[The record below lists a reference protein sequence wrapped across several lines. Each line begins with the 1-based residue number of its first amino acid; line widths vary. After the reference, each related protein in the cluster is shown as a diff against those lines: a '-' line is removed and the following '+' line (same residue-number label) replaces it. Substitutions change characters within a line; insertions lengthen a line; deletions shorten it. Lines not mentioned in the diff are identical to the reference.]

1 MSRGCLDNVGLYK
14 QYKNV
19 QDHQMQ
25 GIISAHVGN
34 EKDKYADIDE
44 VLEDYGARYKEEVE
58 HNPTEHFDYRNERH
72 LSFKEAKGYNPKN
85 TIKTYKL
92 FRYADGKIFP
102 LYIDRNKPIPLGK
115 WLLAEDGN
123 INPDTG
129 KVESS
134 IGELAY
140 RPGWHA
146 GTAPSANHIGGKI
159 QLITGDKMTG
169 EGIKP
174 TMRETDTVWAEVE
187 MPTDVDWQS
196 VANSRASIVKSGEN
210 KGQLNAKQADIRD
223 QIPFGGS
230 YKYKT
235 NNNMEDTWV
244 ISGHLKVNKILSDKE
259 VGSIGRGLGREDLP
273 RDYKLGAKTFYDK
286 NILIENK
293 LADVKSAPVSEEA
306 GATFNWDG
314 SDYEGGGII
323 LPIFS
328 ALTSTGKGTFSLT
341 YLTTKKVNGFMADM
355 RKRLVSGYTP
365 QPGNLPQEIHN
376 LHNSTKI
383 GVFKFPAPKGKAP
396 KASIDLNLV
405 LKPEQK
411 NLGILIGKALGQ
423 NSLYDIDNNS
433 TIYTGET
440 GDKTIKITPKEFDK
454 LRLALSKNELPKF
467 IVSKL
472 NKGGGPIIDN
482 KGMTL
487 LTHWSNSGDIA
498 MIEPSKHGTVTRGS
512 DWRTKGNNSGDWIN
526 FISYGINVGKKNGYH
541 KEDILK
547 GSDWKYT
554 AEIEAGLL
562 YDFMKDPQKYNDEA
576 LKILKDKGVL
586 SIQGGMK
593 EMWVRKLLQRDGYK
607 GYYSNVNGRGLQAS
621 VIVPL
626 KPISKVRD

>member
-19 QDHQMQ
+19 QDHQLQ

-44 VLEDYGARYKEEVE
+44 VLEDYGARYKE
-58 HNPTEHFDYRNERH
+58 
-72 LSFKEAKGYNPKN
+72 
-85 TIKTYKL
+85 
-92 FRYADGKIFP
+92 
-102 LYIDRNKPIPLGK
+102 
-115 WLLAEDGN
+115 
-123 INPDTG
+123 
-129 KVESS
+129 
-134 IGELAY
+134 
-140 RPGWHA
+140 
-146 GTAPSANHIGGKI
+146 
-159 QLITGDKMTG
+159 
-169 EGIKP
+169 
-174 TMRETDTVWAEVE
+174 
-187 MPTDVDWQS
+187 
-196 VANSRASIVKSGEN
+196 
-210 KGQLNAKQADIRD
+210 
-223 QIPFGGS
+223 
-230 YKYKT
+230 
-235 NNNMEDTWV
+235 
-244 ISGHLKVNKILSDKE
+244 
-259 VGSIGRGLGREDLP
+259 VGSVGRGLGREDLP
-273 RDYKLGAKTFYDK
+273 RDYTLGAKTFYDK

-293 LADVKSAPVSEEA
+293 LVDIRSAPVSEEA

-314 SDYEGGGII
+314 SDHEGGGIT

-328 ALTSTGKGTFSLT
+328 AGSGSF
-341 YLTTKKVNGFMADM
+341 YLSQLKLNKVNNFMADM
-355 RKRLVSGYTP
+355 RKRLVSGYGP

-376 LHNSTKI
+376 LHNSTRI
-383 GVFKFPAPKGKAP
+383 GVFKFPAAKGKKP

-423 NSLYDIDNNS
+423 NSLYDIDNES

-440 GDKTIKITPKEFDK
+440 GDKTLKITPKEFDE

-472 NKGGGPIIDN
+472 NKGGGPIVDN

-626 KPISKVRD
+626 KPTSKVRD